1 MTEFASVDDI
11 LGSEDREY
19 VDVVVP
25 EWNNKTVRLMEM
37 TGDDA
42 DAFSTFSRNNAGD
55 LSGVRARLVGLCL
68 VNESGKRLFSDDAI
82 ERKLGKKSGKVLGR
96 LFQEAA
102 QLNGMTPEAREEMK
116 ENFSEATEDSTTD

>member
-1 MTEFASVDDI
+1 MTEFASVEDI
-11 LGSEDREY
+11 LGAEDRAY
-19 VDVVVP
+19 VDVEVP
-25 EWNNKTVRLMEM
+25 EWGGKVRLMEM

-102 QLNGMTPEAREEMK
+102 ELNGMTPEAREEMK
-116 ENFSEATEDSTTD
+116 ENFLGATEDSTTD

>member
-1 MTEFASVDDI
+1 MSEFASVEEI
-11 LGSEDREY
+11 LGSEDRAY
-19 VDVVVP
+19 VDVEVP
-25 EWNNKTVRLMEM
+25 EWGGKVRLMEM

-102 QLNGMTPEAREEMK
+102 ELNGMTPEAREEMK